1 VNPHGRLSF
10 SGLNTVTF
18 YSLHLHLEIEMK
30 LTKTLLALAI
40 SSLLLSACSDTDE
53 KDTSL
58 TDGSQNTGSGIND
71 ASTSGL
77 NKGSGIEGSE
87 MGGSGM
93 NGASGSGD
101 YASTLGPEFN
111 DPNNPLS
118 KRIVYFMLDSSEV
131 QPDFIPVITAH
142 AQYLIANPAQRITLE
157 GNADERGSREYNI
170 ALGEQRAKS
179 VANMMK
185 IKGVSESQL
194 DIVSYGEEKP
204 VAFGSDESAWEQNRR
219 VELVYQPR

>member
-1 VNPHGRLSF
+1 
-10 SGLNTVTF
+10 
-18 YSLHLHLEIEMK
+18 MK
-30 LTKTLLALAI
+30 LNKTLLALAM
-40 SSLLLSACSDTDE
+40 STLLLSACSDTDE
-53 KDTSL
+53 KDASL
-58 TDGSQNTGSGIND
+58 TDGSQNAASGIND

-77 NKGSGIEGSE
+77 NKGSGMSGSE

-93 NGASGSGD
+93 SGMSGSGD

-118 KRIVYFMLDSSEV
+118 KRTIYFMLDSSEV
-131 QPDFIPVITAH
+131 MPDFVPVIAAH

-179 VANMMK
+179 VASMMK
-185 IKGVSESQL
+185 VQGVSENQL
-194 DIVSYGEEKP
+194 EIVSYGEEKP
-204 VAFGSDESAWEQNRR
+204 AAFGSDEEAWERNRR
-219 VELVYQPR
+219 VELVYQAR

>member
-1 VNPHGRLSF
+1 
-10 SGLNTVTF
+10 
-18 YSLHLHLEIEMK
+18 MK
-30 LTKTLLALAI
+30 LNKTLLALAM
-40 SSLLLSACSDTDE
+40 STLLLSACSDTDE
-53 KDTSL
+53 KDASL
-58 TDGSQNTGSGIND
+58 TDGSQNAASGIND

-77 NKGSGIEGSE
+77 NKGAGMSGSE

-93 NGASGSGD
+93 SGMSGSGD

-118 KRIVYFMLDSSEV
+118 KRTIYFMLDSSEV
-131 QPDFIPVITAH
+131 MPDFVPVIAAH
-142 AQYLIANPAQRITLE
+142 AQYLIANPAQHITLE

-185 IKGVSESQL
+185 VQGVSESQL
-194 DIVSYGEEKP
+194 EIVSYGEEKP
-204 VAFGSDESAWEQNRR
+204 AAFGSDEEAWEKNRR
-219 VELVYQPR
+219 VELVYQAR